1 MARIAAATLLGAG
14 VLALTACG
22 GSDDAAA
29 EAASGEHQAPAAK
42 SVEVMY
48 AAAQTVANTQQLPGR
63 VRASREAEIRPQVTG
78 LIEERLFTEGETVE
92 KGQALYQIDKAEYA
106 AAYASAKASLAR
118 AEANALAAKE
128 TMQRYER
135 LADINAVS
143 QQDYDNALASLKA
156 AEADVGMNTAAL
168 RTAWINLERTTVTSP
183 ISGRIGRSSVTPGA
197 LVTQNQATTLARVV
211 QLDPVYVDLTASS
224 TQMLNWRQAVN
235 DGRIQTGENGAV
247 TVSVIL
253 ENGETYPHLGEL
265 EFTEVSVEES
275 TGSVVLRAKV
285 ANPDGLLLPGMF
297 VKTAIRAGEYKSVF
311 LLPQAVVSRTP
322 RGDAIVYVVNDE
334 NKVETRTLTL
344 AQAIEN
350 KWVVTA
356 GLQEGD
362 AIVVSGMQ
370 SIKEGMSVTPKQVDA
385 ERLATLQQG

>member
-1 MARIAAATLLGAG
+1 MR
-14 VLALTACG
+14 VLRAWSILSSNCRELT
-22 GSDDAAA
+22 
-29 EAASGEHQAPAAK
+29 
-42 SVEVMY
+42 
-48 AAAQTVANTQQLPGR
+48 
-63 VRASREAEIRPQVTG
+63 
-78 LIEERLFTEGETVE
+78 
-92 KGQALYQIDKAEYA
+92 
-106 AAYASAKASLAR
+106 
-118 AEANALAAKE
+118 
-128 TMQRYER
+128 
-135 LADINAVS
+135 
-143 QQDYDNALASLKA
+143 
-156 AEADVGMNTAAL
+156 
-168 RTAWINLERTTVTSP
+168 
-183 ISGRIGRSSVTPGA
+183 
-197 LVTQNQATTLARVV
+197 
-211 QLDPVYVDLTASS
+211 
-224 TQMLNWRQAVN
+224 
-235 DGRIQTGENGAV
+235 AV